1 MYEILFNDISVSF
14 NENFYP
20 QAISLHFP
28 IIQNFLKNYKKIFY
42 LKKKKDLFN
51 ICRMITIYKEYKLI
65 YHQIINYTTDV
76 CRTDINLKGD
86 GFDTVCC
93 FSFFLVFNF
102 ICFYKFTLYNSNC
115 YGNSAKYLCKI

>member
-42 LKKKKDLFN
+42 FLKKKDLFN

-76 CRTDINLKGD
+76 CRTDINLKG
-86 GFDTVCC
+86 GW
-93 FSFFLVFNF
+93 
-102 ICFYKFTLYNSNC
+102 I
-115 YGNSAKYLCKI
+115 

>member
-42 LKKKKDLFN
+42 FFKKKGFIQYLLNDNN
-51 ICRMITIYKEYKLI
+51 I
-65 YHQIINYTTDV
+65 
-76 CRTDINLKGD
+76 
-86 GFDTVCC
+86 
-93 FSFFLVFNF
+93 
-102 ICFYKFTLYNSNC
+102 
-115 YGNSAKYLCKI
+115 

>member
-42 LKKKKDLFN
+42 FKKKK
-51 ICRMITIYKEYKLI
+51 RIYSIFVE
-65 YHQIINYTTDV
+65 
-76 CRTDINLKGD
+76 
-86 GFDTVCC
+86 
-93 FSFFLVFNF
+93 
-102 ICFYKFTLYNSNC
+102 
-115 YGNSAKYLCKI
+115 